1 MKFPQN
7 PTMAK
12 GMIFLALII
21 FNLVKE
27 IGKRINAAINIRK
40 EPTCSEEKIAVPS
53 SANIPFFIKM
63 NELPQMQASKISNNQ
78 LIVCLDIV

>member
-1 MKFPQN
+1 
-7 PTMAK
+7 
-12 GMIFLALII
+12 MIFLALII

-27 IGKRINAAINIRK
+27 IGKRTNAAINMRN
-40 EPTCSEEKIAVPS
+40 EPTCCDEKIAIPS
-53 SANIPFFIKM
+53 SANIPFFIKI